1 MGQTLTLLLG
11 ITAAMWMGTQELLQ
25 VTVGLL
31 AGCLGD

>member
-1 MGQTLTLLLG
+1 MGQTVTLLLG
-11 ITAAMWMGTQELLQ
+11 TIAATWMGIQELLQ